1 MPLPPAY
8 RPTAARSMTQADDPP
23 RPASGATAP
32 SGSPDGTA
40 TEPPYLA
47 LELSSYFRRSYLAL
61 EANRPADL
69 ERLATLVARP
79 LTPAVIQA
87 LLATLRSEFD
97 DCALRLRL
105 LRRLLMMAMMERDAR
120 QKAPINEIVL
130 AASALAE
137 VSINDALQV
146 AAAEARATNRIP
158 VDGEGRPM
166 DLLVIGMGKL
176 GGCELNVSSDIDLV
190 FVTREQGPVPQYA
203 QQLARRM
210 IHLLAENDANGFVFR
225 VDTRLRPH
233 GDSGPLICSLGM
245 LEQYFFEQ
253 GRDWERFAW
262 LKARVVADSGLGSR
276 GQRAQDER
284 NLMQIVTPFVYRRY
298 LDYAALSALA
308 GLHDLINQEAARN
321 QVRRLARDKDGY
333 DVKLGR
339 GGIREIEFS
348 AQIYQIMRGG
358 HDAALR
364 ERGTPAALRRI
375 ASRGVSDS
383 ATTEQLID
391 AWTLLRRTEHALQY
405 IDDEQTHWLPGAP
418 DKRERVARFVG
429 LSLEDFDL
437 KMRGACRRVKGVFDQ
452 LLAPARAAE
461 ESAGGG
467 DGRSVD
473 LEAQLDETTRQR
485 IMALRESRRY
495 RLTGEDTRQRI
506 EQLLRRALRWS
517 QGEGRP
523 APAGWLGRLCD
534 LIETIAG
541 RPAYLSLL
549 TEHRAAYEQLLLVLS
564 QAKWAAT
571 YLNRHPVVLDE
582 LLDGQLLEPIDLERW
597 GRHLRQQ
604 LDATRNEAIVDENGQ
619 HPPDVE
625 RQMDVIREEHHA
637 AVFRTLAQDLSGLL
651 TVEAV
656 GDQLSGLADQV
667 LAITID
673 LAWQQM
679 PRRHRDKPSFSIIAY
694 GKLGGL
700 ELGYASDLDLVF
712 LFDDA
717 DEDALRNYSQL
728 SQKISQWLQMR
739 TAAGQLFEIDLR
751 LRPNGNAGLLV
762 SSLGGFDAYQRE
774 SAWVWEH
781 QALTR
786 ARFAA
791 GDGAIGRRFEDIR
804 REVLAMARNRDKLAD
819 EIVAMRKKMHEGHP
833 NRSGLFDLKHDPGG
847 MVDIEF
853 IVQYLVLAYG
863 ALFEDLLDNRGN
875 IELLRRAASAG
886 LIDHDDAQAVAGIYR
901 TYRRRQHALRL
912 DDDAFARVD
921 PASVA
926 TEAERVRR
934 LWISLFGDVGRASE
948 APASAPAPRARI
960 RIR

>member
-1 MPLPPAY
+1 MAEAPSSPALPPS
-8 RPTAARSMTQADDPP
+8 AAPQADK
-23 RPASGATAP
+23 ASPWVSMA
-32 SGSPDGTA
+32 
-40 TEPPYLA
+40 
-47 LELSSYFRRSYLAL
+47 LSSYFQRSHQLLAST
-61 EANRPADL
+61 RPGL
-69 ERLATLVARP
+69 LPTLTSLVERP

-87 LLATLRSEFD
+87 LLATLRNEFD

-120 QKAPINEIVL
+120 QKAPISEIAE

-137 VSINDALQV
+137 LTINEALHI
-146 AAAEARATNRIP
+146 AAAEARAADKIP
-158 VDGEGRPM
+158 VDNDGKPM

-176 GGCELNVSSDIDLV
+176 GGQELNVSSDIDLV
-190 FVTREQGPVPQYA
+190 FVTRDQGPTPKHA

-210 IHLLAENDANGFVFR
+210 IHLLSDNDADGFVFR

-253 GRDWERFAW
+253 GREWERFAW

-321 QVRRLARDKDGY
+321 QVRRIARDRDGF

-358 HDAALR
+358 HDASLR

-375 ASRGVSDS
+375 ASRGVTDN

-405 IDDEQTHWLPGAP
+405 LDDEQTHWLPGDP
-418 DKRERVARFVG
+418 DKREKVAHFVG
-429 LSLEDFDL
+429 LSLQDFDL
-437 KMRGACRRVKGVFDQ
+437 KMRGARRRVEVVFDR

-461 ESAGGG
+461 EAAGGT
-467 DGRSVD
+467 DNKSVA
-473 LEAQLDETTRQR
+473 LEEQLDEVSRQR
-485 IMALRESRRY
+485 IAALRESRRY
-495 RLTGEDTRQRI
+495 SLASDDTRQRI
-506 EQLLRRALRWS
+506 ERLLSRALRWS

-523 APAGWLGRLCD
+523 APASWFGRLCE
-534 LIETIAG
+534 LIETITG

-564 QAKWAAT
+564 QAKWAAS
-571 YLNRHPVVLDE
+571 YLNQHPVVLDE
-582 LLDGQLLEPIDLERW
+582 LLDGQLLEPIDIERW
-597 GRHLRQQ
+597 GAHLRQQ
-604 LDATRNEAIVDENGQ
+604 LEATRNEALVDEDGQ

-637 AVFRTLAQDLSGLL
+637 SVFRTLAQDLSGQL

-656 GDQLSGLADQV
+656 GDQLSGLADEL
-667 LAITID
+667 LAVTTH
-673 LAWQQM
+673 LVWQQM
-679 PRRHRDKPSFSIIAY
+679 PRRHREQPAFAIIAY

-717 DEDALRNYSQL
+717 HEDALRNYSQL

-762 SSLGGFDAYQRE
+762 SSIGGFDAYQRE

-791 GDGAIGRRFEDIR
+791 GDRSIGRRFEEIR
-804 REVLAMARNRDKLAD
+804 REVLAMARDRDKLAG
-819 EIVAMRKKMHEGHP
+819 EIVSMRKKMHDGHP
-833 NRSGLFDLKHDPGG
+833 NRSGLFDLKHDAGG

-853 IVQYLVLAYG
+853 IVQYLVLGYG
-863 ALFEDLLDNRGN
+863 GLFEDLLDNRGN

-886 LIDHDDAQAVAGIYR
+886 LIDHDDAQAVADIYR
-901 TYRRRQHALRL
+901 NYRRRQHALRL
-912 DDDAFARVD
+912 SDDAFARVD

-926 TEAERVRR
+926 SEAERVRK
-934 LWISLFGDVGRASE
+934 LWTSLFGEADRSTA
-948 APASAPAPRARI
+948 APAAPAQRPRMRI
-960 RIR
+960 R